1 MKATERR
8 REKATKEGSSQATSP
23 PLVRRSVA
31 SSLGRLVPPSL
42 FLPLLTFI
50 LVIAGWEIIV
60 RAFHVPQWEVPTPS
74 LVAKVALRQSAI
86 LAAATFNTAESA
98 LIGFAASLLVGV
110 GCGMIL
116 GSARWIERSVYP
128 FTIFL
133 QTVPLVALAPLL
145 VLWFGPGLPSVA
157 ISAFIVS
164 LFPVIANT
172 FAGMRSVDP
181 ALRDLFRLYGA
192 SRTATLFKLRL
203 PHALPDILTGL
214 RIAAGLAVIGAIV
227 GEFVAG
233 LLGPDAGLGV
243 LILSANRN
251 FQTPLVVAAVILAS
265 LLGLILFLAVQLAGY
280 LLLRRW
286 HASAK

>member
-1 MKATERR
+1 MEKVETNLEIGSE
-8 REKATKEGSSQATSP
+8 EKASRLP
-23 PLVRRSVA
+23 A
-31 SSLGRLVPPSL
+31 SSNFHFPFSI
-42 FLPLLTFI
+42 FLPILTLLLI
-50 LVIAGWEIIV
+50 LATWEIIV
-60 RAFHVPQWEVPTPS
+60 RAFHIPRWEVPAPS
-74 LVAKVALRQSAI
+74 VVARVAFQRADA
-86 LAAATFNTAESA
+86 LAAATWTTAQSA
-98 LIGFAASLLVGV
+98 LIGFAASLLVGIA
-110 GCGMIL
+110 CGML
-116 GSARWIERSVYP
+116 LASARWIERSVYP

-133 QTVPLVALAPLL
+133 QTVPLVAVAPLL

-172 FAGMRSVDP
+172 FSGMRSVDP

-192 SRTATLFKLRL
+192 SPPATLFKLRL

-233 LLGPDAGLGV
+233 VLGPNAGLGV

-251 FQTPLVVAAVILAS
+251 FQTPLVFAAVLLAS
-265 LLGLILFLAVQLAGY
+265 LLGLILFLAVQTAAH

>member
-1 MKATERR
+1 MTV
-8 REKATKEGSSQATSP
+8 Q
-23 PLVRRSVA
+23 RSRFIFHVV
-31 SSLGRLVPPSL
+31 LP
-42 FLPLLTFI
+42 PLLTFI
-50 LVIAGWEIIV
+50 VVVGAWEIIV
-60 RAFHVPQWEVPTPS
+60 RAFDVPQWEVPAPS
-74 LVAKVALRQSAI
+74 LVAKVAYSRAGTLMQ
-86 LAAATFNTAESA
+86 ATLNTAESA
-98 LIGFAASLLVGV
+98 LIGFFASLLVGV
-110 GCGMIL
+110 ACGMIL

-133 QTVPLVALAPLL
+133 QTVPLVAVAPLL

-172 FAGMRSVDP
+172 FSGMRSVDP

-192 SRTATLFKLRL
+192 SPLATLFKLRL

-233 LLGPDAGLGV
+233 LIGENAGLGV

-251 FQTPLVVAAVILAS
+251 FQTAKVFAAVILAS
-265 LLGLILFLAVQLAGY
+265 LLGLILFLAIQLTGY

-286 HASAK
+286 HASTK

>member
-1 MKATERR
+1 MTRATKRQSDE
-8 REKATKEGSSQATSP
+8 ATKEKVRKHP
-23 PLVRRSVA
+23 PLHCSVA
-31 SSLGRLVPPSL
+31 SLLRRFLHPSL
-42 FLPLLTFI
+42 LLPLLTFI
-50 LVIAGWEIIV
+50 LVIAAWEFTV
-60 RAFHVPQWEVPTPS
+60 RAFHVPQWEVPAPS
-74 LVAKVALRQSAI
+74 LVAKVAFQRTDI
-86 LAAATFNTAESA
+86 LAAATLNTAESA

-133 QTVPLVALAPLL
+133 QTVPLVAVAPLL

-172 FAGMRSVDP
+172 FSGMRSVDP

-192 SRTATLFKLRL
+192 SPISTLFKLRL

-233 LLGPDAGLGV
+233 LIGENAGLGV

-251 FQTPLVVAAVILAS
+251 FQTATVFAAVILAS